1 MSDGQSADAS
11 EFRTEAGGRE
21 LGPAF
26 PAALPRAVGAGE
38 RLGMIAVTRERLATS
53 DRYLPAIPADT
64 EPRDPG

>member
-11 EFRTEAGGRE
+11 EFGAESAGRE
-21 LGPAF
+21 LGPAY
-26 PAALPRAVGAGE
+26 PATLSRPVSSGE

-64 EPRDPG
+64 EPRYPG